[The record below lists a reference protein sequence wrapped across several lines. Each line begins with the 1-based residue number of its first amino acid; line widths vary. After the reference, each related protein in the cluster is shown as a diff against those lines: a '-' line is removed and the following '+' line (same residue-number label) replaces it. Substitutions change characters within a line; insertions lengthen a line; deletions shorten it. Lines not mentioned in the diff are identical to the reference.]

1 METTKNTAAR
11 LTLFACLALSLS
23 VHAQETSTP
32 PVSRKNLLSAF
43 ITPRQSLEKIEIK
56 EVILPPKLQAPL
68 HLHPCPVVG
77 VVQEGGIIFQVAG
90 GPVQRLKAGDAF
102 YEPANVRIARFD
114 NEGAIPAK
122 FVAVYLLDSNG
133 QELIRLL
140 PQ

>member
-1 METTKNTAAR
+1 METTRNTAAR
-11 LTLFACLALSLS
+11 LTLLASLVLSLPI
-23 VHAQETSTP
+23 HAQEASPP
-32 PVSRKNLLSAF
+32 PVSRKDLLSAF
-43 ITPRQSLEKIEIK
+43 ITPRQALAKIEIK
-56 EVILPPKLQAPL
+56 EVVLAPKLRAPL
-68 HLHPCPVVG
+68 HLHPSPVVG

-102 YEPANVRIARFD
+102 YEPANVQIARFD
-114 NEGAIPAK
+114 NEGVIPAK